1 MFSCFY
7 LHYTSSSG
15 GWVPHSCLLKIKIKT
30 TLYIYICTQCFSSY
44 LVITKC
50 ITENNST
57 HIQHLALLKYVSHSR
72 LFIILQFPKPHPISL
87 TWVVDP
93 RPVLSPMVEP
103 DSRLWSQMEGRRT
116 HFPVSS
122 TKSTLPMCSILYTR
136 LALSLQI

>member
-1 MFSCFY
+1 VFSCFY
-7 LHYTSSSG
+7 LHFTSSSG

-30 TLYIYICTQCFSSY
+30 TYIYIYICTQCFSSY

-57 HIQHLALLKYVSHSR
+57 HIQHLAILKYFSHSR

-93 RPVLSPMVEP
+93 RPVLHP
-103 DSRLWSQMEGRRT
+103 W
-116 HFPVSS
+116 
-122 TKSTLPMCSILYTR
+122 
-136 LALSLQI
+136 LSLTQGYGHKWREEEPTFQYPQQNLHCPCVVYYILG